1 MKLLNYTYMKLI
13 EIEEIETAEEL
24 SKDWCS
30 KNRNWFAWQKHAG
43 QDFSL
48 DAAINCL
55 ARTRQRL
62 AEREDTAGKRGL
74 EELEQLLS
82 DYLLRKHKVAEIDAF
97 RALDMPEHRLD
108 ITQI

>member
-13 EIEEIETAEEL
+13 EIDEIETAEEL

-30 KNRNWFAWQKHAG
+30 KNRNWFAWQKHVG

-55 ARTRQRL
+55 ARTRLRL
-62 AEREDTAGKRGL
+62 AEREDKAGQRGL
-74 EELEQLLS
+74 LEVKRLLS
-82 DYLLRKHKVAEIDAF
+82 EYLLHKHKVAEIADVVA
-97 RALDMPEHRLD
+97 A
-108 ITQI
+108 